1 MLRDRRF
8 KAVYRSETDNLLDD
22 FYVPALL
29 ECNQYERAVGFF
41 SSAML
46 SYAAQGLSA
55 LAGRGGRMRLIFGG
69 EIEAEESLA
78 IDDGYVQ
85 RKLSERLGA
94 HYLYIIDNIADALV
108 TRRLEALAWLVANN
122 LLDIKVAL
130 KPRGM
135 YHEKIGILYDEAGD
149 RVVFQG
155 SANET
160 VYALVPDFNFESI
173 NVFKSWEP
181 EHEEFAVP
189 YVDGFARL
197 WDNKSSGTLV
207 IPFPEAAAKKLLTM
221 GSQLKAPRAD
231 VELEVARRQRVLR
244 TMQVPL
250 EGLPSVP
257 LVHHGAPFALRLHQ
271 TQALNAWKSNDFCAV
286 LSMATG
292 AGKTIT
298 ALYGLTK
305 VFEAFKQL
313 FVIIAVPYQ
322 SLADQWREELQEFG
336 VAAIPC
342 YAGRGQWETDLRRAV
357 ALYEAG
363 TLPFVACV
371 VVNRT
376 LQSPEFQAMLGMV
389 SGERLLLIGD
399 ECHYFG
405 SEALYGALPQRARL
419 RLGLSATPSH
429 YLDESRNDRV
439 RKYFGPVC
447 FTYNLEDALRDKV
460 LTPYRYYV
468 HVVLLTED
476 EAESYVELSRKISRL
491 AAGKGAAVIE
501 ESDDSGLSMLLFQRA
516 RLLGNAVGKLEALRE
531 LLEGQPPE
539 KFTLFYCGDGEVEED
554 DRELSRQIDQTSR
567 MLYDLGWSVSHF
579 TAHESRADRNRI
591 LDSFRIGATDALVAM
606 KCLDEGIDVP
616 ACRTAY
622 ILASSRNPR
631 QFIQRRGRILRR
643 SEGKAFAVVH
653 DFLPLLSA
661 NDRIGSDSVERSLVV
676 NELKR
681 VAEFASLSS
690 NPTDAIEAL
699 RPTLER
705 YDLYH
710 HVLATG

>member
-257 LVHHGAPFALRLHQ
+257 LVHHGAPFALRPSSNTGFKCTGSQ
-271 TQALNAWKSNDFCAV
+271 TTSAQF
-286 LSMATG
+286 
-292 AGKTIT
+292 
-298 ALYGLTK
+298 
-305 VFEAFKQL
+305 F
-313 FVIIAVPYQ
+313 
-322 SLADQWREELQEFG
+322 QWRR
-336 VAAIPC
+336 AP
-342 YAGRGQWETDLRRAV
+342 GRPSLR
-357 ALYEAG
+357 
-363 TLPFVACV
+363 C
-371 VVNRT
+371 
-376 LQSPEFQAMLGMV
+376 
-389 SGERLLLIGD
+389 
-399 ECHYFG
+399 
-405 SEALYGALPQRARL
+405 
-419 RLGLSATPSH
+419 
-429 YLDESRNDRV
+429 
-439 RKYFGPVC
+439 
-447 FTYNLEDALRDKV
+447 
-460 LTPYRYYV
+460 
-468 HVVLLTED
+468 
-476 EAESYVELSRKISRL
+476 
-491 AAGKGAAVIE
+491 
-501 ESDDSGLSMLLFQRA
+501 
-516 RLLGNAVGKLEALRE
+516 
-531 LLEGQPPE
+531 
-539 KFTLFYCGDGEVEED
+539 
-554 DRELSRQIDQTSR
+554 
-567 MLYDLGWSVSHF
+567 
-579 TAHESRADRNRI
+579 
-591 LDSFRIGATDALVAM
+591 
-606 KCLDEGIDVP
+606 
-616 ACRTAY
+616 
-622 ILASSRNPR
+622 
-631 QFIQRRGRILRR
+631 
-643 SEGKAFAVVH
+643 
-653 DFLPLLSA
+653 
-661 NDRIGSDSVERSLVV
+661 
-676 NELKR
+676 
-681 VAEFASLSS
+681 
-690 NPTDAIEAL
+690 
-699 RPTLER
+699 
-705 YDLYH
+705 
-710 HVLATG
+710 TG